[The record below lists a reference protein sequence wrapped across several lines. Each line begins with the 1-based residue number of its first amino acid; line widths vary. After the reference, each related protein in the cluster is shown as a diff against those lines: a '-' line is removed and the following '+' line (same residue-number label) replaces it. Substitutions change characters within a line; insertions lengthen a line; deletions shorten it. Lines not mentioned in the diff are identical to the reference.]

1 MQYTWDCSDVFPYES
16 KGRCISC
23 KHTRAALSTHGL
35 HFVNVMI
42 KSNSDMPIMH
52 RCGCRRAVH
61 SRRQDSRLING
72 EIREEINAFGKL
84 LTKSRVTETSLNA
97 AHGQLRNKISISSPR
112 RRA

>member
-1 MQYTWDCSDVFPYES
+1 M
-16 KGRCISC
+16 
-23 KHTRAALSTHGL
+23 
-35 HFVNVMI
+35 
-42 KSNSDMPIMH
+42 
-52 RCGCRRAVH
+52 H